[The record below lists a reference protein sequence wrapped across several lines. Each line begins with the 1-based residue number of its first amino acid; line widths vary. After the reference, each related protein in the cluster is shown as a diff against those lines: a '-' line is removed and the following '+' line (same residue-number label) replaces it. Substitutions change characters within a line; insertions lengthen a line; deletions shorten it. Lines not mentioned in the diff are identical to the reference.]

1 LYAIVGIIPR
11 VFESLPVTRGRL
23 FTSFNESYLLLAQK
37 GSYRGRWPKQQQASE
52 EPPIRIYE
60 AIQTETQRTTLRVMA
75 TRAEEAKRKLSL
87 YALDRILWT
96 LEEMNLAERTIVP
109 RDVVDQLRAFGV
121 PYTPEV
127 RIPDLIEL
135 VFTAQ
140 EQFMNVEPEEIN
152 RVPTIEELEAY
163 FEQSRVA

>member
-1 LYAIVGIIPR
+1 M
-11 VFESLPVTRGRL
+11 
-23 FTSFNESYLLLAQK
+23 
-37 GSYRGRWPKQQQASE
+37 
-52 EPPIRIYE
+52 YE

-75 TRAEEAKRKLSL
+75 NRAQDAKRKLRL
-87 YALDRILWT
+87 YALDRILWA
-96 LEEMNLAERTIVP
+96 LEEMNLAERTTVPGDIVE
-109 RDVVDQLRAFGV
+109 QLRAFGV
-121 PYTPEV
+121 PYTRDV
-127 RIPDLIEL
+127 KIPDLIEL

>member
-1 LYAIVGIIPR
+1 
-11 VFESLPVTRGRL
+11 
-23 FTSFNESYLLLAQK
+23 
-37 GSYRGRWPKQQQASE
+37 
-52 EPPIRIYE
+52 
-60 AIQTETQRTTLRVMA
+60 MA

-87 YALDRILWT
+87 YALDRILWS
-96 LEEMNLAERTIVP
+96 LEEMNLGERTIVP

-121 PYTPEV
+121 PYTPQV

-140 EQFMNVEPEEIN
+140 EEFMNVEPEEIN

>member
-1 LYAIVGIIPR
+1 
-11 VFESLPVTRGRL
+11 
-23 FTSFNESYLLLAQK
+23 
-37 GSYRGRWPKQQQASE
+37 
-52 EPPIRIYE
+52 
-60 AIQTETQRTTLRVMA
+60 MA

-87 YALDRILWT
+87 YALDRVLWA

-109 RDVVDQLRAFGV
+109 LNVVQQLRTFGV
-121 PYTPEV
+121 PYTPDI

-140 EQFMNVEPEEIN
+140 EQFMNVEPDEIN

>member
-1 LYAIVGIIPR
+1 MYQ
-11 VFESLPVTRGRL
+11 T
-23 FTSFNESYLLLAQK
+23 
-37 GSYRGRWPKQQQASE
+37 
-52 EPPIRIYE
+52 
-60 AIQTETQRTTLRVMA
+60 IQSETQRTTLRVLA
-75 TRAEEAKRKLSL
+75 NRAEEAKRKLSL
-87 YALDRILWT
+87 YALDRILWA
-96 LEEMNLAERTIVP
+96 LEEMNLAEKTVVP
-109 RDVVDQLRAFGV
+109 HHLVRQLRFFGV
-121 PYTPEV
+121 PYSPEI

>member
-1 LYAIVGIIPR
+1 VI
-11 VFESLPVTRGRL
+11 
-23 FTSFNESYLLLAQK
+23 
-37 GSYRGRWPKQQQASE
+37 
-52 EPPIRIYE
+52 
-60 AIQTETQRTTLRVMA
+60 A

-87 YALDRILWT
+87 YALDRILWA
-96 LEEMNLAERTIVP
+96 LEELNLADRAKVPGDIVE
-109 RDVVDQLRAFGV
+109 QLLAFGV
-121 PYTPEV
+121 PYTPDV
-127 RIPDLIEL
+127 KIPDLIEL

>member
-1 LYAIVGIIPR
+1 
-11 VFESLPVTRGRL
+11 
-23 FTSFNESYLLLAQK
+23 
-37 GSYRGRWPKQQQASE
+37 
-52 EPPIRIYE
+52 
-60 AIQTETQRTTLRVMA
+60 MA

-96 LEEMNLAERTIVP
+96 LEEMNLAEKTIVP
-109 RDVVDQLRAFGV
+109 RDVVEQLRAFRV

-140 EQFMNVEPEEIN
+140 EEFMNVEPEEIN

>member
-1 LYAIVGIIPR
+1 M
-11 VFESLPVTRGRL
+11 
-23 FTSFNESYLLLAQK
+23 
-37 GSYRGRWPKQQQASE
+37 
-52 EPPIRIYE
+52 YE

-75 TRAEEAKRKLSL
+75 ERAHDAKRKLSL
-87 YALDRILWT
+87 YALDRILWA
-96 LEEMNLAERTIVP
+96 LEEMNLAERTTVPGDIVE
-109 RDVVDQLRAFGV
+109 QLRAFGV
-121 PYTPEV
+121 PYTRDV
-127 RIPDLIEL
+127 KIPDLIEF